1 MATSGVLPLVINGQ
15 DYFPDKT
22 FDVKSPYTDQVI
34 HKCGGASV
42 ADAARAVDV
51 AAGSLKSWRKT
62 TPQERRDIFLKA
74 AQLMGSRRDELI
86 KHMADETGAA
96 RGWADFNINT
106 TIDIVKD
113 IAGRIPTVEG
123 SFPPTIDR
131 NRSAIV
137 MREPYGVVLSI
148 APWNAP
154 YILGTRSVAYP
165 IAMGNTVVF
174 KASELCPKTMRA
186 IVDVFHQAGLPNG
199 VLNMIAHDPADAP
212 AITSSLIANP
222 HVKKINFTGSTS
234 VGRIIAKQAGEHL
247 KPAVLE
253 LGGKAPAIIW
263 EDADLDLAAKH
274 CALGSFMHS
283 GQVCMCTEKILVHK
297 AVSDVFQQK
306 LAAAVANTFP
316 VDGDA
321 PILINTAAVQKNKQ
335 LVSNAT
341 ERGATILHGNIHTQE
356 ISHNRLRPVIV
367 SGVTSEMDIYKT
379 ESFGPTVSVIRLN
392 PRKKP
397 SISPTTQ
404 SMG

>member
-1 MATSGVLPLVINGQ
+1 
-15 DYFPDKT
+15 
-22 FDVKSPYTDQVI
+22 
-34 HKCGGASV
+34 
-42 ADAARAVDV
+42 
-51 AAGSLKSWRKT
+51 
-62 TPQERRDIFLKA
+62 
-74 AQLMGSRRDELI
+74 
-86 KHMADETGAA
+86 
-96 RGWADFNINT
+96 
-106 TIDIVKD
+106 
-113 IAGRIPTVEG
+113 
-123 SFPPTIDR
+123 
-131 NRSAIV
+131 
-137 MREPYGVVLSI
+137 
-148 APWNAP
+148 
-154 YILGTRSVAYP
+154 
-165 IAMGNTVVF
+165 MGNTVVF

-321 PILINTAAVQKNKQ
+321 PILINTAAVQKNKH
-335 LVSNAT
+335 SFPNAT

-367 SGVTSEMDIYKT
+367 SGVTSEMDIT
-379 ESFGPTVSVIRLN
+379 RRSLSDPPF
-392 PRKKP
+392 
-397 SISPTTQ
+397 Q
-404 SMG
+404 